1 MRGVAAAAAAALTQ
15 RGESVLLGAR
25 PRMGSAGKAP
35 SGWRWRKRKVS
46 RPRSRPFFPAL
57 NRAARDLRGRGRGP
71 SSRLSTAQRA
81 TSARG
86 RPRSSCVNT
95 C

>member
-25 PRMGSAGKAP
+25 ARMGSAGKAP

-57 NRAARDLRGRGRGP
+57 NRAARDLR
-71 SSRLSTAQRA
+71 AWA
-81 TSARG
+81 AKE
-86 RPRSSCVNT
+86 
-95 C
+95 